1 MSVFQVTAGILMT
14 IVWRV
19 IYPPERDKRPLIT
32 FLFLFALFVNSLF
45 FKIKAMNL
53 VFSLLLTATLSLIY
67 AGFLFPG
74 GSTLHHIESER
85 AVQLRF
91 RRYIL
96 FFAIGFMTLLC
107 MHNFWDL
114 TYLLNTSNRE
124 TVGALSPWGAFS
136 AVVVILYL
144 QVFQVKAR
152 AGKVVDSLL
161 FRLCIFT
168 SALGFSIILVLIFA
182 NILPGNTD
190 KVALGIGG
198 VGLASMSTNETSL
211 LGCCLLIWVLQI
223 QHIRGVTIKTLVC
236 VFSLIIMVLLT
247 QSRIGI
253 GCVFLIILLYLFY
266 TGKYRL
272 KEIVFTAFLVAL
284 LAIPAMN
291 VFLSRMAADEGIQTG
306 IEGGEMVGSG
316 RAFIWISYLDAF
328 AEVASKKI
336 LTWFLGVGPVGVVTL
351 YDNTLL
357 SLFGLEVAQG
367 TYFPLHSDL
376 VFMFLA
382 TGAVGVIFWL
392 GLVITVC
399 FKIRF
404 HGFNFCSVAAIS
416 VFVIYTIFDMLIY
429 SIFSVWLLAMSI
441 SYSDNAM
448 QIK

>member
-1 MSVFQVTAGILMT
+1 MSVFQVAIGVLMT

-19 IYPPERDKRPLIT
+19 IYPKARDKRPLIT
-32 FLFLFALFVNSLF
+32 FLFLFALFLNALF
-45 FKIKAMNL
+45 FKIKVMNL
-53 VFSLLLTATLSLIY
+53 VFSLLLTAALSLIY
-67 AGFLFPG
+67 AGFLFSG
-74 GSTLHHIESER
+74 GLPFHDTDLGRVVE
-85 AVQLRF
+85 LRF

-96 FFAIGFMTLLC
+96 FFAIGFMALLC
-107 MHNFWDL
+107 MHNVWDL
-114 TYLLNTSNRE
+114 PYLLKASNRE

-136 AVVVILYL
+136 AVAVLLYL
-144 QVFQVKAR
+144 QAFQVR
-152 AGKVVDSLL
+152 EQAGKVVDSLL
-161 FRLCIFT
+161 FRSCILT

-182 NILPGNTD
+182 NVLPGNTD

-223 QHIRGVTIKTLVC
+223 QHIRGVTFKTLVC

-266 TGKYRL
+266 TGKYRV
-272 KEIVFTAFLVAL
+272 KEIIFTAFIVTL

-336 LTWFLGVGPVGVVTL
+336 LAWFLGVGPVGVVSL

-367 TYFPLHSDL
+367 TYFPLHSDF
-376 VFMFLA
+376 VFIFLS
-382 TGAVGVIFWL
+382 TGCVGVVLWL
-392 GLVITVC
+392 GLVITAC
-399 FKIRF
+399 FKIKF
-404 HGFNFCSVAAIS
+404 KNYNFCSVAAMS
-416 VFVIYTIFDMLIY
+416 VFVIYSVFDMLIY

-441 SYSDNAM
+441 SYSTNVSRTE
-448 QIK
+448 